1 MLRVEIRV
9 EGRLDPSWTEWLGGL
24 TVTHV
29 EESETVLAGCVK
41 DQAGL
46 YGLIAKLRDIGMKLI
61 SVQSSAADEEG
72 ETVSRQ

>member
-9 EGRLDPSWTEWLGGL
+9 EGQLDPNWTEWLGGL
-24 TVTHV
+24 TVAHA

-41 DQAGL
+41 DQAEL

-61 SVQSSAADEEG
+61 SVQSTAVDEEG
-72 ETVSRQ
+72 KTVPKQ